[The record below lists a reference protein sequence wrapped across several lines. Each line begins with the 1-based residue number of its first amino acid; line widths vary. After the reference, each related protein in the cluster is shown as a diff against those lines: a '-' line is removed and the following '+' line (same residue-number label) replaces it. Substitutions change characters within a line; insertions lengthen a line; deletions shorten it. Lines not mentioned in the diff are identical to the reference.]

1 MLRGQV
7 WLIHLNS
14 TVGAETQQ
22 THPAVIVNDDG
33 VGALPLRVVVPL
45 IEWKDHYMVAAW
57 MVKLDP
63 TTDNG
68 LTQTSAADT
77 FQVRSVSQTRLVRQL
92 GKLSDD
98 ELRQLSKALAMVL
111 GISP

>member
-1 MLRGQV
+1 V
-7 WLIHLNS
+7 WLINLDA
-14 TVGAETQQ
+14 TVGADAHQ
-22 THPAVIVNDDG
+22 TRPAVIVSDDG

-57 MVKLDP
+57 IVKLET

-68 LTQTSAADT
+68 LSQTSAADA
-77 FQVRSVSQTRLVRQL
+77 FQVRSVSQERLARQL